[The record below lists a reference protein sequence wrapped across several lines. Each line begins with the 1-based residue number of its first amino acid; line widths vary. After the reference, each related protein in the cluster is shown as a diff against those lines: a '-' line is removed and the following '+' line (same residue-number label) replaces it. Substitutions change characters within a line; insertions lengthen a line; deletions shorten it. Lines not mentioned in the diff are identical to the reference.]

1 MKTILVVAVVVGLI
15 GCTSK
20 SGSNQQAKLAPEKQ
34 ILAPQLLVKKR
45 DSGAVV
51 IKRDGSFTGNA
62 CLSRVY
68 INGKPV
74 ADLDTSQE
82 VIVYPSPGQYVI
94 STLPKDF
101 CAGSMS
107 AQSAEVDAGSTLT
120 FRIGYATDGDFGIYP
135 SAH

>member
-1 MKTILVVAVVVGLI
+1 MKKILIAVVVVGLI

-20 SGSNQQAKLAPEKQ
+20 SGSNQQAKLAPQKQ

-51 IKRDGSFTGNA
+51 IKRDGSFTGNS

-74 ADLDTSQE
+74 VDLDTSQE
-82 VIVYPSPGQYVI
+82 VVVYPTPGEYVI

-135 SAH
+135 STH

>member
-1 MKTILVVAVVVGLI
+1 MKAMLIVAMVVGLV
-15 GCTSK
+15 GCTSQ
-20 SGSNQQAKLAPEKQ
+20 SGSNQQVKLAPQKQ
-34 ILAPQLLVKKR
+34 ILDPQLLVKKR
-45 DSGAVV
+45 DAGAVV
-51 IKRDGSFTGNA
+51 IKRDGSFTGNT

-82 VIVYPSPGQYVI
+82 VIVYPSPGNYVI

-101 CAGSMS
+101 CSGGMS
-107 AQSAEVDAGSTLT
+107 AQSANVDAGSTLT

-135 SAH
+135 AGR

>member
-1 MKTILVVAVVVGLI
+1 MKTMLVVAVIIGLV
-15 GCTSK
+15 GCTPK
-20 SGSNQQAKLAPEKQ
+20 SGSEQQAKLAPEKQ

-51 IKRDGSFTGNA
+51 IKRDGSFTGNS

-82 VIVYPSPGQYVI
+82 VIVYPSPGEYVI

-135 SAH
+135 STH

>member
-1 MKTILVVAVVVGLI
+1 MKKMLVVAVVVGLV
-15 GCTSK
+15 GCTSQ
-20 SGSNQQAKLAPEKQ
+20 SGSNQQAKIAPQKQ

-51 IKRDGSFTGNA
+51 IKRDGSFTGNT

-68 INGKPV
+68 INGKPI

-82 VIVYPSPGQYVI
+82 VIVYPSPGEYVI

-101 CAGSMS
+101 CGGGIST
-107 AQSAEVDAGSTLT
+107 QSADVDAGSTLT
-120 FRIGYATDGDFGIYP
+120 FRIGYANNGDYGLYP
-135 SAH
+135 AAR

>member
-1 MKTILVVAVVVGLI
+1 MKTMLIVAVVVGLV

-20 SGSNQQAKLAPEKQ
+20 SGSNQQAKLAPQKQ

-51 IKRDGSFTGNA
+51 IKRDGSFTGNS

-82 VIVYPSPGQYVI
+82 VIVYPSPGEYVI

-135 SAH
+135 ATH

>member
-1 MKTILVVAVVVGLI
+1 MKKMLVVAVVVGLV
-15 GCTSK
+15 GCTSH
-20 SGSNQQAKLAPEKQ
+20 SGSNQQAKIAPQKQ

-51 IKRDGSFTGNA
+51 IKRDGSFTGNS

-68 INGKPV
+68 INGKPI

-82 VIVYPSPGQYVI
+82 VIVYPSPGEYVI

-101 CAGSMS
+101 CGGGISTQA
-107 AQSAEVDAGSTLT
+107 ADVDAGSTLT
-120 FRIGYATDGDFGIYP
+120 FRIGYANNGDYGLYP
-135 SAH
+135 AGR

>member
-1 MKTILVVAVVVGLI
+1 MKTVLVVAVAIGLM
-15 GCTSK
+15 GCTPK
-20 SGSNQQAKLAPEKQ
+20 SGSDQQAKLAPQKQ

-51 IKRDGSFTGNA
+51 IKRDGSFTGNT

-82 VIVYPSPGQYVI
+82 VIVYPSPGEYVI

-101 CAGSMS
+101 CSGSMS
-107 AQSAEVDAGSTLT
+107 AQSADIDAGSTLT
-120 FRIGYATDGDFGIYP
+120 FRIGYAPDGDFGIYP
-135 SAH
+135 SSH

>member
-1 MKTILVVAVVVGLI
+1 MKTMLLVAVVAGLI

-20 SGSNQQAKLAPEKQ
+20 SGSNQQAKIAPQKQ
-34 ILAPQLLVKKR
+34 ILNPQLLVKTK

-51 IKRDGSFTGNA
+51 IKRDGSFAGNT

-82 VIVYPSPGQYVI
+82 VIVYPSPGEYVI

-101 CAGSMS
+101 CGGGMS
-107 AQSAEVDAGSTLT
+107 AQSAEVDTGSTLT
-120 FRIGYATDGDFGIYP
+120 FRIGYANDGDFGIYP
-135 SAH
+135 ASR

>member
-1 MKTILVVAVVVGLI
+1 MKTMLIVAVTVGLI

-20 SGSNQQAKLAPEKQ
+20 SESNQQAKIAPQKQ
-34 ILAPQLLVKKR
+34 ILDPQLLVKKR

-51 IKRDGSFTGNA
+51 IKRDGSFTGNT

-68 INGKPV
+68 INGKPI

-82 VIVYPSPGQYVI
+82 VIVYPSPGEYVI
-94 STLPKDF
+94 SSLPKDF
-101 CAGSMS
+101 CVGGMS
-107 AQSAEVDAGSTLT
+107 AQSADVDAGSTLT

-135 SAH
+135 SSH

>member
-1 MKTILVVAVVVGLI
+1 MKKMLVVAVVVGLV
-15 GCTSK
+15 GCTSQ
-20 SGSNQQAKLAPEKQ
+20 SGSNQLAKIAPQKQ

-51 IKRDGSFTGNA
+51 IKRDGSFTGNT

-68 INGKPV
+68 LNGKPV

-82 VIVYPSPGQYVI
+82 VIVYPSPGDYVI

-101 CAGSMS
+101 CGGGIST
-107 AQSAEVDAGSTLT
+107 QSADVDAGSTLT
-120 FRIGYATDGDFGIYP
+120 FRIGYANNGDYGLYP
-135 SAH
+135 AGR

>member
-1 MKTILVVAVVVGLI
+1 MKTMLIVAIVVGLT
-15 GCTSK
+15 GCTSP
-20 SGSNQQAKLAPEKQ
+20 SGSNKQAKVAPQKQ
-34 ILAPQLLVKKR
+34 ILNPQLLVKSK

-51 IKRDGSFTGNA
+51 IKRDGSFTGNT

-68 INGKPV
+68 LNGKPV

-82 VIVYPSPGQYVI
+82 VIVYPSPGDYVI

-101 CAGSMS
+101 CGGGMS

-120 FRIGYATDGDFGIYP
+120 FRIGYAADGDFGIYP
-135 SAH
+135 AGR